1 MKKFSALVLLF
12 AFTAT
17 FSVQAQI
24 KINEIVASNSASH
37 EDENGQSDDW
47 VEIYNT
53 SDVSIN
59 FGGMY
64 VSDDPDE
71 FDKWQ
76 IPTGQSAATT
86 IAPGA
91 YLILW
96 FDEDTDQGPLHVDTK
111 LSAGGEFVILTDK
124 DGVTRIDSVSFG
136 EQTEDI
142 AWGRIPDGT
151 GSFQFLT
158 PTPGASN
165 SGGQM
170 QDQAEAP
177 EFSLETGFYAGSQV
191 VGITTPSSNAE
202 IRYEVGGAVPTS
214 NSTLYEGPI
223 TVDSSSVIRAI
234 AIAPGL
240 AASDVTTNSYFF
252 DESHTIPVVSFVME
266 PDSLFDYEKGMY
278 VIGDTAETTG
288 SFPYFGA
295 NYYEE
300 FEYPVHIEYIAE
312 NGAIEFEFS
321 AGAGMA
327 GNFSR
332 GFHKKSFTINNNAE
346 YGIDELEYELFP
358 QNDYTNYDGFQL
370 RAGAEERSRLL
381 NELMYT
387 INLQWGHKNA
397 MQAYEPVILYINGK
411 YWGIYNLQERKSDDF
426 VESRYGYDDI
436 DMIKDYDDVKDG
448 SYDNYEDL
456 LAVFQNESLSEPEF
470 FALAD
475 SLIDLESFTDHWVYQ
490 VYTSHGDPNNLR
502 YWRPQETGG
511 KWHYISHDF
520 DWWRNFD
527 GEPGT
532 YTDVFTS
539 YLAEEPAGFWL
550 IGRMIQNP
558 TYREIFLNRLADM
571 LNTAFEPS
579 YMIGL
584 IDSIDAAINPEMPRD
599 IDRWDDNW
607 ETISGKNRT
616 YSMEYFY
623 YGLGADD
630 YGLAVPYVLDYP
642 ARIYAEIKDTL
653 QTDTV
658 LVTLAQSTEGAIQL
672 NSITPDIS
680 SEDWSGIYFENTS
693 ISLQAS
699 PQEGFEVDSWLVN
712 GEVSGTGNMF
722 NLPLTTNPV
731 EIEATYRAVENDEIV
746 INEINYNSSDEAE
759 AGDWVEL
766 HNYSTTAI
774 DVSGWVYKDEDDTHE
789 FIIPDGVSI
798 SANGY
803 LVLSNDTTA
812 FKEIH
817 PNVTF
822 VKGEVDFGL
831 AGGSDQVRIYN
842 ANGSLIDMVEYDD
855 ESPWPAEADGTGYTL
870 SLKAIDS
877 DNSLAASWEASSELG
892 GTPGASNDGIINS
905 NEKNNETPRAFTLNQ
920 NYPNPFNPTTKIT
933 FSLAKAG
940 PVQLSVYNMLGQEVQ
955 KLVNEPMNSG
965 DHTFTFYARNLPS
978 GVYIYRLTSGKL
990 SETKKMILLK

>member
-1 MKKFSALVLLF
+1 C
-12 AFTAT
+12 
-17 FSVQAQI
+17 
-24 KINEIVASNSASH
+24 
-37 EDENGQSDDW
+37 
-47 VEIYNT
+47 
-53 SDVSIN
+53 
-59 FGGMY
+59 
-64 VSDDPDE
+64 
-71 FDKWQ
+71 
-76 IPTGQSAATT
+76 
-86 IAPGA
+86 
-91 YLILW
+91 
-96 FDEDTDQGPLHVDTK
+96 
-111 LSAGGEFVILTDK
+111 GEFVILTDK

-490 VYTSHGDPNNLR
+490 VYTSHG
-502 YWRPQETGG
+502 
-511 KWHYISHDF
+511 
-520 DWWRNFD
+520 
-527 GEPGT
+527 
-532 YTDVFTS
+532 
-539 YLAEEPAGFWL
+539 
-550 IGRMIQNP
+550 
-558 TYREIFLNRLADM
+558 
-571 LNTAFEPS
+571 
-579 YMIGL
+579 
-584 IDSIDAAINPEMPRD
+584 
-599 IDRWDDNW
+599 
-607 ETISGKNRT
+607 
-616 YSMEYFY
+616 
-623 YGLGADD
+623 
-630 YGLAVPYVLDYP
+630 
-642 ARIYAEIKDTL
+642 
-653 QTDTV
+653 
-658 LVTLAQSTEGAIQL
+658 
-672 NSITPDIS
+672 
-680 SEDWSGIYFENTS
+680 
-693 ISLQAS
+693 
-699 PQEGFEVDSWLVN
+699 
-712 GEVSGTGNMF
+712 
-722 NLPLTTNPV
+722 
-731 EIEATYRAVENDEIV
+731 
-746 INEINYNSSDEAE
+746 
-759 AGDWVEL
+759 
-766 HNYSTTAI
+766 
-774 DVSGWVYKDEDDTHE
+774 
-789 FIIPDGVSI
+789 
-798 SANGY
+798 
-803 LVLSNDTTA
+803 
-812 FKEIH
+812 
-817 PNVTF
+817 
-822 VKGEVDFGL
+822 
-831 AGGSDQVRIYN
+831 
-842 ANGSLIDMVEYDD
+842 
-855 ESPWPAEADGTGYTL
+855 
-870 SLKAIDS
+870 
-877 DNSLAASWEASSELG
+877 
-892 GTPGASNDGIINS
+892 
-905 NEKNNETPRAFTLNQ
+905 
-920 NYPNPFNPTTKIT
+920 
-933 FSLAKAG
+933 
-940 PVQLSVYNMLGQEVQ
+940 
-955 KLVNEPMNSG
+955 
-965 DHTFTFYARNLPS
+965 
-978 GVYIYRLTSGKL
+978 
-990 SETKKMILLK
+990 